1 MTLIH
6 EIAHL
11 VAFENYG
18 RNIKPHGQEWK
29 HTFQQLMVPYIR
41 PEIYPNHLLPLLA
54 RHFRNPS
61 ATSDTDTTL
70 ALA

>member
-11 VAFENYG
+11 VAFEKYG

-29 HTFQQLMVPYIR
+29 HTFQQLMVPYIHQKFI
-41 PEIYPNHLLPLLA
+41 PIIYYPC
-54 RHFRNPS
+54 
-61 ATSDTDTTL
+61 
-70 ALA
+70 